1 MEKWY
6 PLVANR
12 TAKLSVNSMHFIWNE
27 RRLDFNKN
35 VNQIHPKEVLG
46 PERPGRKVAI
56 LCDTCNNEGVTD
68 LCREVDCL
76 VHEAT
81 LEDEQEKSCIEK
93 GHSTPGS
100 LISRVFRRRCVGIIS
115 VYISGCKPW
124 CLQILL
130 SRKRSRTH
138 WQLCLHV
145 HVAKYYLKDN
155 LKNY

>member
-12 TAKLSVNSMHFIWNE
+12 TAKLSVNSMHLIWNE

-46 PERPGRKVAI
+46 PGRSGRKVAI

-81 LEDEQEKSCIEK
+81 LEDEQEKNCIEK

-100 LISRVFRRRCVGIIS
+100 FISKSFPSSLCRYHQHTCTFLVVRHMSTNIVLSETFTNSLAVVFACT
-115 VYISGCKPW
+115 CW
-124 CLQILL
+124 
-130 SRKRSRTH
+130 
-138 WQLCLHV
+138 
-145 HVAKYYLKDN
+145 
-155 LKNY
+155 